1 MNTPM
6 DAPMSS
12 PVECEN
18 VRARLAIY
26 LAGEL
31 REAQSLAIEAHAGEC
46 AACEVLLDAA
56 TRVPVDAFAPALP
69 AELRARTL
77 EAVSARARSGG
88 VSNPSASVRNA
99 TATGARTRAA
109 ARWIAV
115 TSTFAAAAMVF
126 LMVRPQV
133 QPTTPRV
140 DSAIASLSAAPRP
153 ENLADESARPEFAE
167 LERAASEL
175 EAELTKSPGDA
186 ELRTFLEAVNTRRM
200 ELERRVKDAR
210 S

>member
-1 MNTPM
+1 
-6 DAPMSS
+6 MSS
-12 PVECEN
+12 PVECAN
-18 VRARLAIY
+18 VRARFASY

-31 REAQSLAIEAHAGEC
+31 PDAESLAIEAHAGKC
-46 AACEVLLDAA
+46 AACETLLEAA

-77 EAVSARARSGG
+77 EAVSARAGDGG
-88 VSNPSASVRNA
+88 VANPGASAPSG
-99 TATGARTRAA
+99 TIATGTRTRAA

-115 TSTFAAAAMVF
+115 ASTFAAAAVVF

-140 DSAIASLSAAPRP
+140 DSAIASLPAVPRP
-153 ENLADESARPEFAE
+153 ENLADERARPEFAE

-200 ELERRVKDAR
+200 ELERRVQDAR